1 MNISFAGFDWISV
14 LIIVVAGIMGLVKS
28 TNANKKKPHP
38 VFSMP
43 FEEEEEEEEE
53 GYTSPMEHKIT
64 ELSDMES
71 VISDD
76 YYPKKQSADRL
87 ERSENAE
94 EEEIQ
99 APVFDIRQAIIS
111 SEILKRPEF

>member
-1 MNISFAGFDWISV
+1 MDISFAGFDWISV

-43 FEEEEEEEEE
+43 FEEEEEEEDE
-53 GYTSPMEHKIT
+53 GYTSPMEYKIT
-64 ELSDMES
+64 ESSDMES
-71 VISDD
+71 VVSDD
-76 YYPKKQSADRL
+76 YYPEKQPANRPESP
-87 ERSENAE
+87 ENA

-99 APVFDIRQAIIS
+99 APAFDIRQAIIS